1 MPNVMLRENEGQL
14 SLYIA
19 KKDLEAMVVSLEHDG
34 DDKWGGKIVLDDGS
48 AWFLDPL
55 DAKPKL
61 PKTVRVS
68 RA

>member
-1 MPNVMLRENEGQL
+1 MPSVMLREQDGKL

-19 KKDLEAMVVSLEHDG
+19 KKDLEAMVVSLEHDEA
-34 DDKWGGKIVLDDGS
+34 DKWGGRIELDDGTT
-48 AWFLDPL
+48 WYLDPM

-61 PKTVRVS
+61 PKTVRVK

>member
-19 KKDLEAMVVSLEHDG
+19 KKDLESMVVALEHDSG
-34 DDKWGGKIVLDDGS
+34 DKWGGRIDLDDGS
-48 AWFLDPL
+48 SWYLDPL
-55 DAKPKL
+55 DGKPKL
-61 PKTVRVS
+61 PKTVRVR

>member
-1 MPNVMLRENEGQL
+1 MPSVMFREHEGKL

-19 KKDLEAMVVSLEHDG
+19 KKDLEAMVVSLEHDQS
-34 DDKWGGKIVLDDGS
+34 DKWGGKVELDDGT
-48 AWFLDPL
+48 AWYLEPQ

-61 PKTVRVS
+61 PKTFRVC

>member
-1 MPNVMLRENEGQL
+1 MPNVMFRESQGQL

-19 KKDLEAMVVSLEHDG
+19 KKDLEAMVVSLEYDQI
-34 DDKWGGKIVLDDGS
+34 DQWGGKIELDDGS
-48 AWFLDPL
+48 AWYLDPL

-61 PKTVRVS
+61 PKTVRVR